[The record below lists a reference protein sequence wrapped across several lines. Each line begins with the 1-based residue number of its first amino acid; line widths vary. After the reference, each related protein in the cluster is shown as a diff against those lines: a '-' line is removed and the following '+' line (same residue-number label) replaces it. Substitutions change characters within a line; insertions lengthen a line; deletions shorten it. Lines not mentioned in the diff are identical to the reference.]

1 MYAAYKENI
10 HFCRLGIRN
19 FAQLICELVVF
30 FNVFSLKLLWEVH
43 AYRFPHYCLVWFI
56 LFHSSMNQSLESEIW
71 TI

>member
-30 FNVFSLKLLWEVH
+30 FNVFSLKLL
-43 AYRFPHYCLVWFI
+43 
-56 LFHSSMNQSLESEIW
+56 
-71 TI
+71 